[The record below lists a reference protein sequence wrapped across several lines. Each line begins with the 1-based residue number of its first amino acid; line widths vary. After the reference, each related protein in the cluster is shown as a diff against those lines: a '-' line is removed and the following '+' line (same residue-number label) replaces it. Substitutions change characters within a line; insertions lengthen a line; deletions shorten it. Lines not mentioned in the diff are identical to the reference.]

1 MRRDEDPPIF
11 PKIMKSNTVS
21 RVFTKHNSVFKDW
34 KEDTPQDI
42 ASAIDHDMKLWHISR
57 FIKNE
62 EEQQEIEVVMR
73 KHGEML
79 KNLFI
84 QAASRGSFPYLGWAD
99 FSLFC

>member
-1 MRRDEDPPIF
+1 
-11 PKIMKSNTVS
+11 
-21 RVFTKHNSVFKDW
+21 
-34 KEDTPQDI
+34 
-42 ASAIDHDMKLWHISR
+42 MKLWHISR